1 MAVELTFEKFWPG
14 GGWLALCRLVEGE
27 MCVCLDCS
35 VLQCVAVCC
44 SVLQCV
50 AVYCSVCNV
59 LMDGMRE
66 RRSGSR
72 CISMYC
78 SVLHHV
84 AVCRSVLT
92 NGERGRGSGS
102 EG

>member
-1 MAVELTFEKFWPG
+1 MYVTTG
-14 GGWLALCRLVEGE
+14 DSDG
-27 MCVCLDCS
+27 CS
-35 VLQCVAVCC
+35 VLQCDAVCC